1 MGSHQEVQIQEEE
14 AIEAQKRQQKE
25 KGRGKLRLSC
35 SFFLAVLNVFFRR
48 LFKMEKST
56 TSQQNPPIVDSRG
69 HGTSEAQSLYN
80 LPTVPFGLLKLR
92 MSKQLV
98 SDYRK
103 YLKALEKQA
112 NCQQRFSFMTS
123 CLEND
128 LIPKFL
134 NFRVPSNGC
143 FEPTTVH
150 NFQRRLLRKEIAWAK
165 EHQKELTEPLEVT
178 RAKLRGLSAGIKLS
192 LIKHLRLHIANLR
205 LENKERHQKKL

>member
-1 MGSHQEVQIQEEE
+1 
-14 AIEAQKRQQKE
+14 
-25 KGRGKLRLSC
+25 
-35 SFFLAVLNVFFRR
+35 
-48 LFKMEKST
+48 MEKST
-56 TSQQNPPIVDSRG
+56 TSQQYPPIVDSRG
-69 HGTSEAQSLYN
+69 HGTSEAQSWYN

-92 MSKQLV
+92 MSKQSV

-112 NCQQRFSFMTS
+112 NCQQRISFLTS
-123 CLEND
+123 CLKND

-150 NFQRRLLRKEIAWAK
+150 NFQRRLLRKEIASAK
-165 EHQKELTEPLEVT
+165 EHQKKLTETLDGT
-178 RAKLRGLSAGIKLS
+178 RAKLRGLSPGIKFS

-205 LENKERHQKKL
+205 LQNEKRHRKKL